1 MINYKEVIK
10 ECNKLG
16 IWKKGLYNPC
26 KVPFDEVSWIIE
38 LSIRGLG
45 KTTGWLLFGMVAH
58 EKFGCRIE
66 YCRVHNDMVAKKQ
79 IQNMFDTIKECG
91 YIEKITKG
99 KWNDCYVFGGFWYY
113 RLLDEEGNVVDK
125 CKTPFCHCFGLNDNY
140 KLKSAYTS
148 PTGDILIVDEFID
161 NKYAYNDYFS
171 ELCDIMST
179 IFRNREYCKVVMLS
193 NTIDIRTPWFSELS
207 IMNDVQK
214 MRTGDR
220 KIIESIYG
228 THIYVHLIAPE
239 ITSIKQKLNSIYFG
253 FKNPK
258 LNSIT
263 GADVWAYAN
272 YPRWDKYKDYDTRER
287 YEINVITDSVFLEA
301 NGFYVRLSLV
311 EHEKYGICVKVDRF
325 EHAPGNINDIVIVN
339 HAPNN
344 TNEFTPSAHHF
355 LVDSFLKLYMRKKWY
370 YADNSCGTLVD
381 SFFKQV
387 K

>member
-1 MINYKEVIK
+1 MIDYNAVNK
-10 ECNKLG
+10 ECVKLG
-16 IWKKGLYNPC
+16 LWKKGLYNTA
-26 KVPFDEVSWIIE
+26 KVPFDNASWIIE
-38 LSIRGLG
+38 LSMRGLG
-45 KTTGWLLFGMVAH
+45 KTTAWLLFGMVAH
-58 EKFGCRIE
+58 ELYGTRIE
-66 YCRVHNDMVAKKQ
+66 YTRVHNDMVAKKQ
-79 IQNMFDTIKECG
+79 IQNMFDSIKECG

-99 KWNDCYVFGGFWYY
+99 KYNDCFVFGGFWYY
-113 RLLDEEGNVVDK
+113 RKLDEEGNIIDK
-125 CKTPFCHCFGLNDNY
+125 SKIPFCHCFGLNDNY

-161 NKYAYNDYFS
+161 NKYAYNDYFT

-207 IMNDVQK
+207 IMQDVQK

-220 KIIESIYG
+220 KVIESLYG

-239 ITSIKQKLNSIYFG
+239 VTGLKQKLNSIYFG

-272 YPRWDKYKDYDTRER
+272 YPRQEKYKDYDTREKYK
-287 YEINVITDSVFLEA
+287 YEIITDNVFLES
-301 NGFYVRLSLV
+301 NGFYVRLVLMN
-311 EHEKYGICVKVDRF
+311 HELYGLCVKVERF
-325 EHAPGNINDIVIVN
+325 EHKPECSGDIIIVN
-339 HAPNN
+339 HAPNAM
-344 TNEFTPSAHHF
+344 NEITPASHHF
-355 LVDSFLKLYMRKKWY
+355 LIDTYIKMHMRRKWY

-381 SFFKQV
+381 SFFKQI
-387 K
+387 

>member
-1 MINYKEVIK
+1 MINYNEVVK

-16 IWKKGLYNPC
+16 LWKKGLYNPA
-26 KVPFDEVSWIIE
+26 KVPFDSASWIIE
-38 LSIRGLG
+38 LSMRGLG

-58 EKFGCRIE
+58 EMFGTRIE
-66 YCRVHNDMVAKKQ
+66 YARVHNDMVAKKQ

-91 YIEKITKG
+91 YIEKITNG
-99 KWNDCYVFGGFWYY
+99 KYNDCFVFGGFWYY
-113 RLLDEEGNVVDK
+113 RLLDEEGNIIDK
-125 CKTPFCHCFGLNDNY
+125 SKTPFCHCFGLNDNY

-161 NKYAYNDYFS
+161 NKYAYNDYFT

-207 IMNDVQK
+207 IMSDVQK

-220 KIIESIYG
+220 KVIESLYG

-239 ITSIKQKLNSIYFG
+239 ITGIKQKLNSIYFG

-272 YPRWDKYKDYDTRER
+272 YPRQEKYKDIDTKEK
-287 YEINVITDSVFLEA
+287 YNIDVICDNVFLES
-301 NGFYVRLSLV
+301 NGFYVRLVLMMHERYGVCVRV
-311 EHEKYGICVKVDRF
+311 ERF
-325 EHAPGNINDIVIVN
+325 EHRPCNIGDIIIVS
-339 HAPNN
+339 H
-344 TNEFTPSAHHF
+344 TP
-355 LVDSFLKLYMRKKWY
+355 VDSMELPAQSRHFICDTYLKLKARQKWY
-370 YADNSCGTLVD
+370 YSDNSCGTLVD
-381 SFFKQV
+381 SFFKQI
-387 K
+387 